1 MKAVIRIATL
11 AGIEYELK
19 PVPMNVIPSRD
30 PDLWL
35 KFLGLHVPGASL
47 SEKTQ
52 NTIQGFMRRH
62 NTEAL
67 TDGAKIYTLAGGMLA
82 YCTPSAVEPCIV
94 EGGQ

>member
-1 MKAVIRIATL
+1 MKAVIRIETL
-11 AGIEYELK
+11 VGIKYELK
-19 PVPMNVIPSRD
+19 PVPMNVIPSSD
-30 PDLWL
+30 HDLWL
-35 KFLGLHVPGASL
+35 KFQGLHVPGASL

-82 YCTPSAVEPCIV
+82 YRTPSAVEPCIV